1 MLRGLDDFILKP
13 TQYKTKFLTNC
24 IIEEKVSAFYFHVKI
39 LSKTVIKIYKSD
51 YKELSQEDLIMNKM
65 WKDPYIEIP
74 QILFNNPEVLDQMIG
89 WTLSFFYF
97 PVEKPLLVEY
107 DLSEGWKYMLAFA
120 VDERKKPIDISDID
134 MSLISTLF
142 RSKPY
147 ILKDSKRTEEEKH
160 AIKDAVKS
168 NDVGV
173 LIDLIEDLID
183 KSDKNSN
190 MLANS
195 LQEAEGLVLR
205 WKGDIYQIVYNA
217 PNEKVKDNRLSFE
230 FFIHMFCQWLKSTDY
245 TECLSQSYIKSVCN
259 LFYCFKKGWLDDNGK
274 DLLLSYYNINP
285 EDLEAPTFGYYS
297 GTYFELIP
305 HKLVREWCMKDKMYD
320 NMFKILLNALKKT
333 RNPSKSSMLVTEED
347 TKEWNLCVG
356 NIKKY
361 TRPLYFNI
369 YSHL

>member
-51 YKELSQEDLIMNKM
+51 YKEISQEDLIMNKM

-147 ILKDSKRTEEEKH
+147 ILKDNKRTEEEKH
-160 AIKDAVKS
+160 AIKDAVKT

-205 WKGDIYQIVYNA
+205 WKGDIYQVVYNA

-245 TECLSQSYIKSVCN
+245 TECLSHSYIKSVCN

-369 YSHL
+369 YNHL